1 MQIDILTLFP
11 EMFSGPFGHSII
23 KRAREN
29 SLIDLE
35 LINIR
40 DFSNNKHHT
49 VDDTPYGGG
58 AGMVMAAGPILGAAE
73 WIKSRRGG
81 IGRFIYLSPAGEQLT
96 QQKVRELSRESRL
109 VLLCGHYEGIDER
122 VRELLVTDEIS
133 IGDYVLTGGELPAMV
148 LVDAVARLIPGV
160 LGEGA
165 SAEEDSFSDGLLEY
179 PHYTRPRAYQGLEV
193 PEVLLNG
200 HHEQIRLWRRR
211 QSLLRTLERRPELLA
226 EAELTE
232 EDRVILKQVV
242 LELEGLGLPAE
253 IGKRKKRGREPGRNP
268 ESRIQNPE

>member
-11 EMFSGPFGHSII
+11 EMFSGPFDTSII
-23 KRAREN
+23 KRAREK
-29 SLIDLE
+29 SLLSVE

-40 DFSNNKHHT
+40 DFSRNKHRT

-58 AGMVMAAGPILGAAE
+58 AGMVISAEPIFEAAD
-73 WIKSRRGG
+73 WIKSRRGST
-81 IGRFIYLSPAGEQLT
+81 GRFIYMSPAGDTLNQDM
-96 QQKVRELSRESRL
+96 VRRLASEKHL

-122 VRELLVTDEIS
+122 VREELVTDEIS

-148 LVDAVARLIPGV
+148 LVDAVTRLIPGV
-160 LGEGA
+160 LGEAA

-179 PHYTRPRAYQGLEV
+179 PHYTRPRVYRGLEV

-211 QSLLRTLERRPELLA
+211 QSLLRTLERRPDLLA
-226 EAELTE
+226 GAGLTG
-232 EDRVILKQVV
+232 EDRVILKQIV
-242 LELEGLGLPAE
+242 LELEKL
-253 IGKRKKRGREPGRNP
+253 IYT
-268 ESRIQNPE
+268 S